1 VGTLLLCPLSIAKED
16 VMENTTYRVNVTS
29 PGLTI
34 FFRNRSCR
42 TPVVFETVY
51 KHEIDVLRL
60 QLKQKSMKYN
70 IDKNST
76 GEAVL
81 NDNLF
86 DEVVK
91 ENGEV
96 KVEELYLKE
105 GKEPDSIL
113 DKLIAEDK

>member
-1 VGTLLLCPLSIAKED
+1 LCPLNIEKED
-16 VMENTTYRVNVTS
+16 VMENTTYKVNVTS

-34 FFRNRSCR
+34 FFRNRICR

-51 KHEIDVLRL
+51 KHEIDVLVL

-70 IDKNST
+70 INENTTEKT
-76 GEAVL
+76 VL
-81 NDNLF
+81 EDELF

-91 ENGEV
+91 ENDEV

-105 GKEPDSIL
+105 GKSSDSIL
-113 DKLIAEDK
+113 DKLIAEDN